1 VIAVELR
8 DLLQQ
13 SLSPADLSIRD
24 DSAAH
29 AGHAGSREGAHFAV
43 SIVAEAFS
51 GRSLIERHRLVYQA
65 AAPLLARGIHAL
77 QIRALTP
84 AEAAARTSLVVNS
97 ELIAPRSP

>member
-1 VIAVELR
+1 MIAVELR

-13 SLSPADLSIRD
+13 SLSPIDLSIRD

-84 AEAAARTSLVVNS
+84 AEAAARTSPVVNS

>member
-1 VIAVELR
+1 VIAIELR

-13 SLSPADLSIRD
+13 SLSPIDLSIRD

-51 GRSLIERHRLVYQA
+51 GRTLIQRHRMVYEA

-77 QIRALTP
+77 QISALTP
-84 AEAAARTSLVVNS
+84 AEAAARSPLPVKS
-97 ELIAPRSP
+97 ELISPRSP